1 MRLGQRIGWGHV
13 LLVTVGLVA
22 ALMLIPA
29 GPSDDD
35 TPRTSRLFSTSPD
48 LQRFLDDAAQVAPGA
63 PTSEE
68 VIATVGA
75 RPEIVRPEP
84 EIAVAA
90 PAAEELDETETASVP
105 PETPEVPIDST
116 TVRTAVN
123 MREGPSTNN
132 PTLFVLQPD
141 EKVAVLE
148 RDGGWAR
155 VRRDDGATGWV
166 FARYL
171 GDAPAEA
178 RTPTPRRAAPD
189 TPTQSRASS
198 GTELASLR
206 LRSGPSQLSRVLLVV
221 EPGTPLRV
229 AERRSGWVRVVL
241 PDGVSGWIR
250 TN

>member
-75 RPEIVRPEP
+75 RPEIVRPEL

-105 PETPEVPIDST
+105 PEVPIDST

-141 EKVAVLE
+141 EKVAILE

-166 FARYL
+166 YARYL

-178 RTPTPRRAAPD
+178 RTPTSRRAAPD